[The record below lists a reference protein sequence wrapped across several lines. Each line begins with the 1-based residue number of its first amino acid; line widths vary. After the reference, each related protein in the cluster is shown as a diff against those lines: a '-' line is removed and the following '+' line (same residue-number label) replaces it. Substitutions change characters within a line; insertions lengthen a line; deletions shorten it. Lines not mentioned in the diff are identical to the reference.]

1 MNRIKRIMLIALLS
15 VLCICC
21 CSVCNANGIPADRI
35 IKNAKIFTADK
46 EKPLASALVVK
57 DGKFLYVGDED
68 GLSEYEGEVTDL
80 EGKFIMPG
88 IIDSHA
94 HVTWPIGFEYAT
106 IDGFIVCSGK
116 QEALDIMAKVIREK
130 PGLERYRFAMEQKS
144 LNGEELMK
152 EDLDAICPD
161 SELQIQEV
169 EGHSIWVNS
178 RLLASH
184 GITDD
189 TPDPVPGL
197 SYYERKDGHLTGKII
212 EGSASVPVI
221 LDRAMDLSDEEIDAA
236 LTRWID
242 FSLDAGVNAVFDA
255 GVPEC
260 AAFHERVY
268 TRLREMDK
276 QGKLPIYINGSYVI
290 AAPWQAKEGL
300 EELKRFRREFNTEH
314 LKVHTMKIFMD
325 GTIRIH
331 TAALLEP
338 FADTGTT
345 GAPTAFTKEELAALL
360 KEMNEADLDVHLHTV
375 GDAAS
380 RTVLDA
386 VELVRNEL
394 GERFHIK
401 VTCAHLEVQADEDL
415 ERFAKL
421 GVYANFTPSWHSG
434 NGSGDALEP
443 LISLL
448 GERRATNMYRCK
460 TLWDS
465 GALVAWSSDNTIFMD
480 FSAWNPYL
488 GMEVGMT
495 RWTTEKTNA
504 PEMSRTIRAFPP
516 ESEKMSID
524 EMLLGYTINGAIQLG
539 IEDSKGSITVGK
551 DADFLVFDNDLLT
564 AEHEGF
570 SYTKPT
576 EVVFGGKKVK

>member
-1 MNRIKRIMLIALLS
+1 MK
-15 VLCICC
+15 
-21 CSVCNANGIPADRI
+21 ADQI
-35 IKNAKIFTADK
+35 IKNAKIFTSDK
-46 EKPLASALVVK
+46 DKPQATALAVK
-57 DGKFLYVGDED
+57 DGKFVYVGDEA

-80 EGKFIMPG
+80 GGKFIMPG
-88 IIDSHA
+88 IIDSHV

-106 IDGFIVCSGK
+106 IDGAIACCGK

-130 PGLERYRFAMEQKS
+130 PGLKRYRFIMEKTS

-161 SELQIQEV
+161 SELQIQEA

-178 RLLASH
+178 RLLESY

-197 SYYERKDGHLTGKII
+197 SYYERKDGHLTGNII
-212 EGSASVPVI
+212 ECSAEVPII
-221 LDRAMDLSDEEIDAA
+221 LDSSMHLSDEQIDAA
-236 LTRWID
+236 LQRWID
-242 FSLDAGVNAVFDA
+242 FSLDVGVNAVFDA
-255 GVPEC
+255 GIPGY
-260 AAFHERVY
+260 AALHERVY
-268 TRLREMDK
+268 TRLRELDR
-276 QGKLPIYINGSYVI
+276 QGKLPIYVDGCYVI

-300 EELKRFRREFNTEH
+300 EELKRFRREFDTEH

-325 GTIRIH
+325 GTFKIH

-338 FADTGTT
+338 YPDTGTT
-345 GAPTAFTKEELAALL
+345 GASTAFKKEELAALL
-360 KEMNEADLDVHLHTV
+360 KQLNEEDLDLHLHTV

-386 VELVRNEL
+386 VEIVRKEL
-394 GERFHIK
+394 GDRFHIK

-421 GVYANFTPSWHSG
+421 GVYANFTPAWHCG
-434 NGSGDALEP
+434 NGTGDALKP
-443 LISLL
+443 LIPLL
-448 GERRATNMYRCK
+448 GERRATHMYRCK

-465 GALVAWSSDNTIFMD
+465 GALVTWSSDNTIFLD
-480 FSAWNPYL
+480 FAPWNPYF
-488 GMEVGMT
+488 GMEIGTT
-495 RWTTEKTNA
+495 RWVSEKTNA
-504 PEMSRTIRAFPP
+504 PEFNRTIRPFPP

-524 EMLLGYTINGAIQLG
+524 EMLTGYTINGAIQLG
-539 IEDSKGSITVGK
+539 IEDKTGSITVGK

-564 AEHEGF
+564 AEPEGI
-570 SYTKPT
+570 SYNVPK
-576 EVVFGGKKVK
+576 EVYFAGKKVK